1 MERLIKNEILPYL
14 DFTDLN
20 ICVNCI
26 KGKLT
31 NIQRKEPQEALIFLK
46 LCILIIENILMLI
59 LSERKKYF
67 ITFIDDCSCYDCV
80 YLLHEKS
87 QAVDALEIE

>member
-1 MERLIKNEILPYL
+1 MERLIKNEILPDI

-31 NIQRKEPQEALIFLK
+31 NIQRKEPQEALSFLK
-46 LCILIIENILMLI
+46 LCILIFENILMLI
-59 LSERKKYF
+59 LSERKDN
-67 ITFIDDCSCYDCV
+67 ISPLLMNIHVTFMSTYCMRNLRQWIP
-80 YLLHEKS
+80 
-87 QAVDALEIE
+87 

>member
-1 MERLIKNEILPYL
+1 MERLIKNEILPDI

-31 NIQRKEPQEALIFLK
+31 NIQRKEPQEALSFLK
-46 LCILIIENILMLI
+46 LCILIFVDLLMLI
-59 LSERKKYF
+59 LSERKYTLSPLL
-67 ITFIDDCSCYDCV
+67 ITTHVTVMSTYCMRN
-80 YLLHEKS
+80 LR
-87 QAVDALEIE
+87 QWMP